1 MKIPFLKNKPTSALL
16 ASTQGQ
22 NVTSLPAFW
31 IRRLLGNILLLAII
45 ASIAITT
52 ITIRENLINKKID
65 FILEYFYETSAKYG
79 WSLDDIIIQGREKT
93 SREDILNKLNLSRD
107 DNILK
112 INLGDVK
119 EKIEKLP
126 WVETATV
133 KRSFFPNILQITIAE
148 KKVLALWQYE
158 NKFYPIDSNGKLINA
173 EFVPHHPV
181 LVIVGDKAPEK
192 INSLL
197 KIISSSPEVMK
208 RIKAAKLYSGRRWDI
223 ILNDIENGLTIR
235 MPETKPERAWKKFI
249 KINQQ
254 HGLLKRKLTFID
266 LRYKNKLIV
275 TVDSSAFA
283 ESDGNKN

>member
-22 NVTSLPAFW
+22 NITFLPAFW

-45 ASIAITT
+45 ASIAVTT
-52 ITIRENLINKKID
+52 ITVRENLINKKID

-79 WSLDDIIIQGREKT
+79 WALDDIIIQGREKT
-93 SREDILNKLNLSRD
+93 SREDILTKLNLSRN

-158 NKFYPIDSNGKLINA
+158 NKFYPIDCNGKLINA